1 MMEENRKGPGI
12 FYAVVGVA
20 TLVVAIIGA
29 TFAYF
34 SASATVEGGDNVIQ
48 GGTNDQLSTA
58 LTAKVERVVF
68 EGANATSGDSLVPSD
83 ITATADSVNAAVA
96 AKCVDGGY
104 TGCHLYHI
112 TASST
117 QDVAAADLQLS
128 TLTLTGV
135 TNKDDWKYIIY
146 SNDGVVSKVE
156 TTETVIS
163 TSGPIL
169 DYFES
174 YLNNLYK
181 TNNETYGGYSNKIT
195 KENDELISTT
205 TINYEV
211 MDILKYSKDNPSFGS
226 ISNNNNQITLEG
238 IKSIYTSLGAT
249 CE

>member
-1 MMEENRKGPGI
+1 MKKGIKFISLLLITVLLSGCENNSDLKTTKC
-12 FYAVVGVA
+12 
-20 TLVVAIIGA
+20 TL
-29 TFAYF
+29 
-34 SASATVEGGDNVIQ
+34 SK
-48 GGTNDQLSTA
+48 TNEDA
-58 LTAKVERVVF
+58 LYNLKSEYV
-68 EGANATSGDSLVPSD
+68 
-83 ITATADSVNAAVA
+83 
-96 AKCVDGGY
+96 
-104 TGCHLYHI
+104 
-112 TASST
+112 
-117 QDVAAADLQLS
+117 
-128 TLTLTGV
+128 
-135 TNKDDWKYIIY
+135 IY

-174 YLNNLYK
+174 YLTNLYK